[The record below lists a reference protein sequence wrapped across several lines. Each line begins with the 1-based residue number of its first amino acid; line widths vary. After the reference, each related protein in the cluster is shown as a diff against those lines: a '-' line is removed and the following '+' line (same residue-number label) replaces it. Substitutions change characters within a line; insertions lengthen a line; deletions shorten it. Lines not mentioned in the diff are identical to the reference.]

1 MKEREVLHQLP
12 KWIFIFCG
20 VWLIGLGGYF
30 MWVRPPLLPE
40 DLGYLGLTA
49 VQVEGLIPH
58 LVSWLRSVF
67 TVMGGFIAGCGV
79 LTIFVGMHAVPQRVN
94 GTGTALTCAG
104 LLTVVVM
111 SRTNFLLDSDFKW
124 LLLVP
129 PVAWLIGLVCCF
141 AEPRAM
147 KLINTSIKTNQRRSS
162 E

>member
-1 MKEREVLHQLP
+1 MNSTEVFHHLP
-12 KWIFIFCG
+12 KWIFILCG

-30 MWVRPPLLPE
+30 MLVRPPLLPE
-40 DLGYLGLTA
+40 DLRYLGLTA
-49 VQVEGLIPH
+49 VQVEGVLPY

-79 LTIFVGMHAVPQRVN
+79 LTIFVGIYAVPQRIK
-94 GTGTALTCAG
+94 GTGIALTCTG

-111 SRTNFLLDSDFKW
+111 SRTNFVLNSDFKW

-129 PVAWLIGLVCCF
+129 PVIWLSGLVCYF
-141 AEPRAM
+141 ADRGAAKSNAPVAPASRGR
-147 KLINTSIKTNQRRSS
+147 TS